1 MKIKKA
7 ETKAEN
13 FDGQCVSTYTRT
25 SVQMILATSQLQ
37 ILKYQERDKI
47 RVECDLNT
55 TIDKQ

>member
-7 ETKAEN
+7 ETKAEK
-13 FDGQCVSTYTRT
+13 FDGQCVSMYTWT
-25 SVQMILATSQLQ
+25 SIQMILATLQLQ
-37 ILKYQERDKI
+37 LLKYQERDKI